1 MHPTDFFEVP
11 YKIRKGKKLS
21 VIMPFYNEEKFI
33 VANTMEVIRILREL
47 DFNFEIILVDD
58 GSKDDSF
65 RLLANRFRN
74 SKIVKVVRNFQ
85 NFGKGWAI
93 KTGYEFSTG
102 SFVLFLDSDL
112 ELSPYHLPN
121 FFKIMIE
128 NNADVVIGSKIH
140 KDSVLDYPL
149 QRRIVSFTY
158 YSIIKMFFGLPI
170 MDSQTGIKL
179 FRREALEK
187 ALPKVLVKKF
197 AFDIELLIIL
207 HKSKWR
213 ILSAPI
219 ELKFSRGKFGNIRF
233 GTFVKTF
240 MDTLAVLY
248 RDKILR
254 FYNRP
259 LGENRKYLYTIVLFP
274 ENYDKYEQNSLKR
287 FLNIYYDNYRVVLV
301 GKNSLNVRHPR
312 LKFCFSESVS
322 AVERF
327 AEVRKGNLLKGDFVV
342 FSKLDAFPDERFLF
356 NTGRILSLRGI
367 GGAGGFVVIRN
378 KHTQDEW
385 TAFSVVRSYF
395 LNLNMVYRFQPMNF
409 KEVEELQLDGF
420 FVRREFLK
428 DMVLDGL
435 GHLKLEYLLSRQ
447 IQKHR
452 AKMVY
457 SPDIMLYKKFPG
469 SFGELLEYIRK
480 EAVSRA
486 LQLKIKASHPLR
498 SLQDRKFTV
507 SLFLLGFLLVS
518 VLTAAGFRNVL
529 LLIPLA
535 TYYLVLLVSRLFLFG
550 PSRGWKSFL
559 YLAAI
564 QLYYGFE
571 YLVGMFFGSKK
582 K

>member
-21 VIMPFYNEEKFI
+21 VIMPFFNEEKFI
-33 VANTMEVIRILREL
+33 VANTLEVVRVLREL
-47 DFNFEIILVDD
+47 DFNYEIILVDD

-65 RLLANRFRN
+65 SLLSERFKNR
-74 SKIVKVVRNFQ
+74 KDVKVIRNFQ

-102 SFVLFLDSDL
+102 SFILFLDSDL

-121 FFKIMIE
+121 FFKVMIE
-128 NNADVVIGSKIH
+128 NNADAVIGSKIH

-149 QRRIVSFTY
+149 KRRIVSFVY
-158 YSIIKMFFGLPI
+158 YSIIKLFFGLPI

-233 GTFVKTF
+233 STFIRTF
-240 MDTLAVLY
+240 IDTLAVLY

-259 LGENRKYLYTIVLFP
+259 LGENRKYFYTIVLFP
-274 ENYDKYEQNSLKR
+274 GNYDKYEQNALKR
-287 FLNIYYDNYRVVLV
+287 FLHISYDNYRVVLA
-301 GKNSLNVRHPR
+301 GKNSFNIRHPK
-312 LKFCFSESVS
+312 LKFCFTEAES

-327 AEVRKGNLLKGDFVV
+327 AEVKKNNYLKGDFII

-367 GGAGGFVVIRN
+367 GGAGGYVVIRDKN
-378 KHTQDEW
+378 TWQEW
-385 TAFSVVRSYF
+385 ITYSAIRSFF
-395 LNLNMVYRFQPMNF
+395 LNLNMVYRFQPMNYMDV
-409 KEVEELQLDGF
+409 KELQLDGF
-420 FVRREFLK
+420 FVKRDILK

-435 GHLKLEYLLSRQ
+435 GHLKLEYLLSKQ

-469 SFGELLEYIRK
+469 NFSELMEYIRK
-480 EAVSRA
+480 EALSRA
-486 LQLKIKASHPLR
+486 MQLKIKAPHPLQGF
-498 SLQDRKFTV
+498 QDKKFVV
-507 SLFLLGFLLVS
+507 SAVLLVFLAVSVATAAVFRS
-518 VLTAAGFRNVL
+518 VLF
-529 LLIPLA
+529 LIPLA
-535 TYYLVLLVSRLFLFG
+535 LYYLVLLLTRLVLFG
-550 PSRGWKSFL
+550 FVKGWKSFL
-559 YLAAI
+559 YLAVV

-571 YLVGMFFGSKK
+571 YSTGMLFNIKRK
-582 K
+582 

>member
-33 VANTMEVIRILREL
+33 VANTLEVIRVLKEL
-47 DFNFEIILVDD
+47 DFNFEIVLVDD
-58 GSKDDSF
+58 GSRDDSF
-65 RLLANRFRN
+65 HLLTNRFKN
-74 SKIVKVVRNFQ
+74 NQTVKVIRNFQ

-93 KTGYEFSTG
+93 KTGYEFSSG
-102 SFVLFLDSDL
+102 NFILFLDSDL

-149 QRRIVSFTY
+149 KRRIVSFVY
-158 YSIIKMFFGLPI
+158 YSIIKLFFGLPI

-207 HKSKWR
+207 NKSKWR

-219 ELKFSRGKFGNIRF
+219 ELKFSRGKFGNIHF
-233 GTFVKTF
+233 STFVKTF

-259 LGENRKYLYTIVLFP
+259 LGENKKYFYTIVLFP
-274 ENYDKYEQNSLKR
+274 ENYDKYEQSALKR
-287 FLNIYYDNYRVVLV
+287 FLNIYYENYRVVLA
-301 GKNSLNVRHPR
+301 GKNSFNIRHPK
-312 LKFCFSESVS
+312 LKFCFTEAVS
-322 AVERF
+322 AVDRF
-327 AEVRKGNLLKGDFVV
+327 AEVKKNGFLKGDFVV
-342 FSKLDAFPDERFLF
+342 FSRLDAFPDERFLF

-378 KHTQDEW
+378 KNTSQEW
-385 TAFSVVRSYF
+385 TAFSVIRSFF
-395 LNLNMVYRFQPMNF
+395 LNLNLVYRFQPMNF

-420 FVRREFLK
+420 FVKREFLK
-428 DMVLDGL
+428 DLVLDGL
-435 GHLKLEYLLSRQ
+435 GHLKLEYLLSKQ

-469 SFGELLEYIRK
+469 NFRELMGYIRK

-486 LQLKIKASHPLR
+486 MQLKIKAYHPLQNF
-498 SLQDRKFTV
+498 QDKKFIV
-507 SLFLLGFLLVS
+507 SLALLGFLLVS
-518 VLTAAGFRNVL
+518 LLTAVLFRNPF
-529 LLIPLA
+529 LLIPLVL
-535 TYYLVLLVSRLFLFG
+535 YYLVLLLSRIVLYG
-550 PSRGWKSFL
+550 PARGWTSFL
-559 YLAAI
+559 YLSAV
-564 QLYYGFE
+564 QLYYGFG
-571 YLVGMFFGSKK
+571 YLMGMFTNSKNK
-582 K
+582 